1 MKLLFDFLPIV
12 VFFIAFKFWGIY
24 VATAAAMIISI
35 LQVTIHVI
43 RHRNLPTMQLI
54 SLVLIVVL
62 GGSTLLLHND
72 EFIKWKPTAL
82 YWILAIVFFGS
93 QWFTKKPFIQRIM
106 ESNIA
111 LPNKIWGHLNTAWAI
126 FFSIVGLANIYVAF
140 HFSTNT
146 WVNFKLFGVLGLTL
160 LFAFTQAFFLA
171 KHIQNDDNSG
181 TNSKN

>member
-12 VFFIAFKFWGIY
+12 AFFIAFKFWGIY
-24 VATAAAMIISI
+24 IATAAAMAISI
-35 LQVTIHVI
+35 VQVTIHVI
-43 RHRNLPTMQLI
+43 RHRSLPTMQLI

-82 YWILAIVFFGS
+82 YWILAIVFLGS
-93 QWFTKKPFIQRIM
+93 QWFTEKPFIQRMM
-106 ESNIA
+106 ESNIT
-111 LPNKIWGHLNTAWAI
+111 LPDKIWAHLNAAWAI
-126 FFSIVGLANIYVAF
+126 FFSLVGLANIYIAF

-160 LFAFTQAFFLA
+160 LFAFAQAFFLA
-171 KHIQNDDNSG
+171 KHIQHEESSG
-181 TNSKN
+181 TNPKN